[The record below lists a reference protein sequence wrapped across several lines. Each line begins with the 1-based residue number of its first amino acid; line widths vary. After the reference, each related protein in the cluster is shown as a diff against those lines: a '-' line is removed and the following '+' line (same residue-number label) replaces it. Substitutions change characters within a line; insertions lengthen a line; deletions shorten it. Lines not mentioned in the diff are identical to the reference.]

1 MIQANCRTH
10 LTPEDLDFLVETLDP
25 DGSQRAPLEELTS
38 DADSLDRLLDDPRLF
53 SRLLEAPRLLN
64 VSPFF
69 FYYVVVRR
77 VFLEHGID
85 EGGAVADYVG
95 ALLSYHLEA
104 RRKDNEPPSESVY
117 LVDLVSAMAEARDP
131 EHAFA
136 LQAEIGNRALFLAG
150 VFPDWIYHRSVHGR
164 RSLGLAYYE
173 DMGRRHYAAA
183 SCSRVAHHHS
193 LGGVLGFMA
202 DRFPVLRQALN
213 DLVDE
218 HLHLGRR
225 PLGAD
230 RLCRQ
235 AMYRVQ
241 N

>member
-1 MIQANCRTH
+1 M
-10 LTPEDLDFLVETLDP
+10 
-25 DGSQRAPLEELTS
+25 TS
-38 DADSLDRLLDDPRLF
+38 DANSLDRLLDDPRLF
-53 SRLLEAPRLLN
+53 ARLLEAPRLLN

-77 VFLEHGID
+77 VFLEYGID

-104 RRKDNEPPSESVY
+104 CRSDNEPSSAPVY
-117 LVDLVSAMAEARDP
+117 LVDLVSAMAEAGDP
-131 EHAFA
+131 EQAFA
-136 LQAEIGNRALFLAG
+136 LQAEIGNRALFLTG

-164 RSLGLAYYE
+164 RSVSLAYYE
-173 DMGRRHYAAA
+173 DMGRLHYAAA
-183 SCSRVAHHHS
+183 SRSRIAHRHS
-193 LGGVLGFMA
+193 LGEVLGFMA
-202 DRFPVLRQALN
+202 DRFPTLRQALN

-225 PLGAD
+225 PLGSE

-235 AMYRVQ
+235 AMYRVR

>member
-1 MIQANCRTH
+1 M
-10 LTPEDLDFLVETLDP
+10 
-25 DGSQRAPLEELTS
+25 TS

-53 SRLLEAPRLLN
+53 ARLLEAPRLLN

-85 EGGAVADYVG
+85 EGGPVADYVG

-104 RRKDNEPPSESVY
+104 RRSDNEPPSAPVY
-117 LVDLVSAMAEARDP
+117 LVDLVSAMAEAGDP
-131 EHAFA
+131 EQAFA
-136 LQAEIGNRALFLAG
+136 LQAEIGNRALLLAG

-164 RSLGLAYYE
+164 RSVSLAYYE
-173 DMGRRHYAAA
+173 DMGRLHYAAA
-183 SCSRVAHHHS
+183 SRSRIARRHS
-193 LGGVLGFMA
+193 LGEVLGFMA
-202 DRFPVLRQALN
+202 DRFPLLRQALN

-225 PLGAD
+225 PLGSE

-235 AMYRVQ
+235 AMYRVR

>member
-1 MIQANCRTH
+1 MTN
-10 LTPEDLDFLVETLDP
+10 
-25 DGSQRAPLEELTS
+25 

-69 FYYVVVRR
+69 FYYIVVRR

-95 ALLSYHLEA
+95 ALLSHHLET
-104 RRKDNEPPSESVY
+104 RRRDNEPPSESVY
-117 LVDLVSAMAEARDP
+117 LIDLVSEMAEASDP
-131 EHAFA
+131 EQEFA
-136 LQAEIGNRALFLAG
+136 LQAEIGNRALFLSG
-150 VFPDWIYHRSVHGR
+150 VFPDWIYYRSIHGR
-164 RSLGLAYYE
+164 RSVSLAYYE
-173 DMGRRHYAAA
+173 DMGRLHYAAA
-183 SCSRVAHHHS
+183 SRSRIARRHS
-193 LGGVLGFMA
+193 LGEVLGFMA

-218 HLHLGRR
+218 HLHLGRQ
-225 PLGAD
+225 PLGSD

-235 AMYRVQ
+235 AMYRVR

>member
-1 MIQANCRTH
+1 M
-10 LTPEDLDFLVETLDP
+10 VETLDP
-25 DGSQRAPLEELTS
+25 DGSQRSPLEELTS
-38 DADSLDRLLDDPRLF
+38 DTDSLDRLLDDPRLF
-53 SRLLEAPRLLN
+53 ARLLEAPRLLN

-69 FYYVVVRR
+69 FYYIVVRR

-104 RRKDNEPPSESVY
+104 RSDDETPSESVY
-117 LVDLVSAMAEARDP
+117 LVDLVSAMAEASDP
-131 EHAFA
+131 EEAFA
-136 LQAEIGNRALFLAG
+136 LQAEIGNRALFLTG

-164 RSLGLAYYE
+164 RSVSLAYYE
-173 DMGRRHYAAA
+173 DMGRLHYAAA
-183 SCSRVAHHHS
+183 SRSRIARRHS
-193 LGGVLGFMA
+193 LGEVLGFMA
-202 DRFPVLRQALN
+202 DRFPMLRQALN

-225 PLGAD
+225 PHGSD

-235 AMYRVQ
+235 AMYRVR